1 MEKEKQLLLLCRQL
15 IERTLNWGG
24 SEIWGN
30 DDFEQLSKQ
39 IFDKTRVQLSVS
51 TLKRIWGKV
60 RYDSFPNAATLNALA
75 QFLDYIS
82 WRDFRQH
89 YQHNGVI
96 EQAKQPQPEAI
107 APAPLTVRSK
117 NNLRYIWLGCSLLLV
132 LGTLFFMSSKRNKP
146 YDLSTVK
153 LTSKKVSDD
162 LPNSVVFN
170 YDASTFH
177 SDSVFIQQSWD
188 PQRRTQVPG
197 NGKQFTSIYY
207 EPGYFIAR
215 LIVDHRIRKQ
225 TSVFIKTKGWKG
237 ILDKQPVPVY
247 LSPEEI
253 KGDGNMGIIAQQM
266 QQKLG
271 TPVFNNSWV
280 KFANV
285 REFPGINADNFSV
298 DCTLR
303 NTSTAGQS
311 ACGKAD
317 LTILGNGTA
326 IVIPIVNKGCI
337 ADMGVLTGE
346 YWVGGNDHDL
356 SAFGTD
362 MSKFQNLRCTVKD
375 HYLKIFLNNKQIFE
389 WKQEHTMGRIVGIR
403 FEFEGPGEVKNYKLE
418 TPGGAVYEEKF

>member
-75 QFLDYIS
+75 QFLDYTS

-96 EQAKQPQPEAI
+96 EQATQPQPEVTP
-107 APAPLTVRSK
+107 PAPPIVRTK
-117 NNLRYIWLGCSLLLV
+117 NNLVYIWLGCSLLLV
-132 LGTLFFMSSKRNKP
+132 LGALFFMSSKRNKP

-153 LTSKKVSDD
+153 LTSKKVSDG

-170 YDASTFH
+170 YDASTYH

-188 PQRRTQVPG
+188 PNRREQVPG
-197 NGKQFTSIYY
+197 DGKQYTSIYY
-207 EPGYFIAR
+207 EPGYFIAK
-215 LIVDHRIRKQ
+215 LVVDNQIRKE
-225 TSVFIKTKGWKG
+225 TPVFIKTNGWKG
-237 ILDKQPVPVY
+237 IIERHPVPVY
-247 LSPEEI
+247 LSAAEI
-253 KGDGNMGIIAQQM
+253 KGDGYMGINANLM

-271 TPVFNNSWV
+271 MPVFNGNRI
-280 KFANV
+280 KFANI
-285 REFPGINADNFSV
+285 REFPGINAGNFTL
-298 DCTLR
+298 DCTIR
-303 NTSTAGQS
+303 NASTAEQS
-311 ACGKAD
+311 ICARTN
-317 LTILGNGTA
+317 LTILGDGMA
-326 IVIPIVNKGCI
+326 LIIPLINKGCI
-337 ADMGVLTGE
+337 ADIGILAGGE
-346 YWVGGNDHDL
+346 WISGKNHDL

-362 MSKFQNLRCTVKD
+362 LSQFQNLRCTVKD
-375 HYLKIFLNNKQIFE
+375 RYLRIYLNDKQIFE
-389 WKQEHTMGRIVGIR
+389 YKQAQIMNHIVGIR

-418 TPGGAVYEEKF
+418 TPGGAVFEEKF